1 MCYSDVPSALIPQ
14 AARPCAERQW
24 RIAKSAFPADFSP
37 SPQAIRRSLSPSVDR
52 TPVSLSLA
60 PQSHN
65 SSVWAGELHLPLQS
79 PALLIRLT
87 PVIAPSSL
95 PFLRTAHGRRWSG
108 RG

>member
-1 MCYSDVPSALIPQ
+1 MANCKIGFPSGLQLVAPGEFGALSKRGSHPSIAQ
-14 AARPCAERQW
+14 SCAA
-24 RIAKSAFPADFSP
+24 
-37 SPQAIRRSLSPSVDR
+37 
-52 TPVSLSLA
+52 
-60 PQSHN
+60 SHN

-95 PFLRTAHGRRWSG
+95 PFLRTAHGRRRSG